1 MNFYDSVMSTKQNKS
16 NSDGT
21 FKRVHIDV
29 SDFSSSDEESRKS
42 SNAVKKSK
50 VNSSNNWSRFLVISS
65 IEDRALT
72 KLSPFAIQKAIV
84 GLAGEPKSIKKIKT
98 GLLVECH
105 SEKHSTCLLKLTIFC
120 NVPIKVTSHASLN
133 SSKGVIRCRE
143 LEGVSEEEMCENLS
157 SQGVTSVRRIKV
169 RRNNELLPTNT
180 FILTFDVPIL
190 PPSIKA
196 GYLNIPVEPFIPNPL
211 RCFKCQRFGH
221 GQNTCGKLICAR
233 CGLPD
238 HDSKTCTK
246 DTICANC
253 KGNHCAY
260 SRECPRWKF

>member
-1 MNFYDSVMSTKQNKS
+1 MSQNLL
-16 NSDGT
+16 
-21 FKRVHIDV
+21 
-29 SDFSSSDEESRKS
+29 
-42 SNAVKKSK
+42 KKLE
-50 VNSSNNWSRFLVISS
+50 VCLLNV
-65 IEDRALT
+65 T
-72 KLSPFAIQKAIV
+72 Q
-84 GLAGEPKSIKKIKT
+84 KSIQ
-98 GLLVECH
+98 
-105 SEKHSTCLLKLTIFC
+105 LLKSTIFC

-157 SQGVTSVRRIKV
+157 SQGVTSVRRIKI

-211 RCFKCQRFGH
+211 CCFKCQRFGH
-221 GQNTCGKLICAR
+221 GQNTCRGKFICAR

-246 DTICANC
+246 DIICANC

-260 SRECPRWKF
+260 SRECPRWKFEKQIGSPSLKPES